1 MLWLET
7 EDLPRSI
14 SVSGKEYPIQ
24 ADFRTWVR
32 VDSIIQD
39 NAIPEELK
47 LPVICRVI
55 GFNLFTFEGEQ
66 TDLWHALMGFFY
78 CGKQLKE
85 SHAKTNGRQAYRFDY
100 DMDLIYAAFRQQY
113 NINLLKADLHWF
125 EFRALF
131 NALTEDTVIVK
142 VIGFRTRDISK
153 LKGDERKQAQE
164 LERYYRLPDDESVE
178 KERTPQEIEAE
189 LLARIT

>member
-14 SVSGKEYPIQ
+14 NVSGRDYPIQ

-47 LPVICRVI
+47 LPVICRAI
-55 GFNLFTFEGEQ
+55 GLDLFAFKGEQ
-66 TDLWHALMGFFY
+66 TDLWQALMGFFY
-78 CGKQLKE
+78 CGKQPKE

-100 DMDLIYAAFRQQY
+100 DMDFIYAAFRQQY
-113 NINLLKADLHWF
+113 NINLLEVDLHWF
-125 EFRALF
+125 EFKALF
-131 NALTEDTVIVK
+131 NALTEETMIVK
-142 VIGFRTRDISK
+142 IIGFRTRDISK

-164 LERYYRLPDDESVE
+164 LERYYRLPDDESIE